1 MKPNLEII
9 SQLNKD
15 YGVPYTI
22 VEALMGL
29 PKTTLAGMMT
39 KAGYTATTK
48 GSDFRKSLTDEQIEA
63 IKEAYLFGVP
73 SPLLAI
79 VAGVSA
85 PTIRYH
91 VGGLRG
97 RVLSNEQKE
106 IIIRLHKSGVPV
118 GDIAV
123 LANVHPSSIIAVCR
137 GQNE

>member
-15 YGVPYTI
+15 YGVPYTMI
-22 VEALMGL
+22 ETLMDL
-29 PKTTLAGMMT
+29 PKTTIAGMMT
-39 KAGYTATTK
+39 KAGYAAATK
-48 GSDFRKSLTDEQIEA
+48 GSDFRKSLTDEQVGA
-63 IKEAYLFGVP
+63 IKEAYLLGVP
-73 SPLLAI
+73 SPLLAVI
-79 VAGVSA
+79 AGVSA

-106 IIIRLHKSGVPV
+106 VIIRLRELGVPV

-123 LANVHPSSIIAVCR
+123 LANVHPASIIAICR
-137 GQNE
+137 GKNE